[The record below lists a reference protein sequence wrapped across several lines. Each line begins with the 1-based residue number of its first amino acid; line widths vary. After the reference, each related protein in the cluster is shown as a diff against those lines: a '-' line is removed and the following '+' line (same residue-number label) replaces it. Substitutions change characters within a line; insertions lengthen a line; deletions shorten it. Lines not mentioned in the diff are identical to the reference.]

1 MGKDYIFH
9 DSQDT
14 FYREPFG
21 AVSIGIKVNLFLEC
35 EEQGDVFIEVTK
47 FDGFRYSIPMLI
59 EKFEEGYILYRGIID
74 TKESLGVINY
84 YFRHVKNGFT
94 QYYGNND
101 EGLGGKGK
109 IYYDF
114 PKPYQ
119 ITVFKESKVPNWYK
133 EGIIYQI
140 FVDRFCNGNKNNEIL
155 NKKKN
160 IFIYG
165 SWYDKPMYIR
175 DNNGSI
181 ERWDFYGGNLKGV
194 RDNLDYIKSLGASI
208 IYMNPIFDAVSCHKY
223 DTGDYENIDRMY
235 GTNEEFKE
243 LCEEAE
249 EKGIKIILDG
259 VFSHTGS
266 DSRYFNKHGNYSELG
281 AYESKYSKYY
291 NWYRFYDYPN
301 RYECWWGFDNQPNV
315 EELEPSYVDYIIKN
329 KNSIISMWLNLGASG
344 WRLDVADELPDEF
357 IKMIKDKMKE
367 TKKDSIL
374 IGEVWEDA
382 SNKVSYSKKR
392 RYLLGDELDSVT
404 NYPFKNTLVDFI
416 NGNISS
422 NDFRKNIMS
431 LKENY
436 PRENFYS
443 AMNLLGNHDTERI
456 LTILGESLKKLELS
470 VCMQMTLPGVPL
482 IYYGDEAGLLGNK
495 DPENRKAY
503 PWGRENKEIM
513 KIYKKFGNLR
523 KEEKVLKYGEI
534 YIYKDLPDSI
544 VAFSRYIDNE
554 KIIIIVNRSQY
565 NQRISLRC
573 EDKILKD
580 KFSKESFVCENGEV
594 ILDIKGESYKILT
607 N

>member
-1 MGKDYIFH
+1 MGKGYIFH

-21 AVSIGIKVNLFLEC
+21 AVSIGTKVNLFLEC
-35 EEQGDVFIEVTK
+35 EEQADVFIEVTK
-47 FDGFRYSIPMLI
+47 FDGFRYSIPMII
-59 EKFEEGYILYRGIID
+59 ERIEEEYILYKGSID
-74 TKESLGVINY
+74 TKESLGIINY
-84 YFRHVKNGFT
+84 CFRYVKNGFV

-101 EGLGGKGK
+101 DGLGGVGK

-114 PKPYQ
+114 PKTYQ
-119 ITVFKESKVPNWYK
+119 ITVFKESKVPKWYK

-140 FVDRFCNGNKNNEIL
+140 FVDRFYNGNKNNEIL

-194 RDNLDYIKSLGASI
+194 REKLDYIKSLGASI

-249 EKGIKIILDG
+249 AKGIKIILDG

-266 DSRYFNKHGNYSELG
+266 DSRYFNKYGNYSELG

-301 RYECWWGFDNQPNV
+301 KYECWWGFDNQPNV
-315 EELEPSYVDYIIKN
+315 EELENSYVDYIINN
-329 KNSIISMWLNLGASG
+329 KNSIISRWLEMGASG

-357 IKMIKDKMKE
+357 IEMIKNKMKN
-367 TKKDSIL
+367 TKKDSVL

-404 NYPFKNTLVDFI
+404 NYPFRNTLVQFI
-416 NGNISS
+416 NGEISS
-422 NDFRKNIMS
+422 ENFRRNIMS
-431 LKENY
+431 IMENY
-436 PRENFYS
+436 PKENFYS
-443 AMNLLGNHDTERI
+443 NMNLLGNHDTERI
-456 LTILGESLKKLELS
+456 FTILNEDMKKLELAL
-470 VCMQMTLPGVPL
+470 CMQMTLPGVPL

-495 DPENRKAY
+495 DPENRRAY
-503 PWGRENKEIM
+503 PWGRENEEIINLYKSFA
-513 KIYKKFGNLR
+513 KIRN
-523 KEEKVLKYGEI
+523 EEKLLKCGDIFI
-534 YIYKDLPDSI
+534 YRNLPDSV
-544 VAFSRYIDNE
+544 VAFSRYINN
-554 KIIIIVNRSQY
+554 KKMIIIVNRSLSEEQIVL
-565 NQRISLRC
+565 ND
-573 EDKILKD
+573 EVGVFKD
-580 KFSKESFVCENGEV
+580 KFSNEIFKSDENL
-594 ILDIKGESYKILT
+594 ILNIKGESYKILT